1 MVLVKCRGCSNK
13 IDRDLAHKVVVKGVN
28 HYYCNKQ
35 EYDEIQKRRQ
45 SKDNTFLCINDIFGY
60 KVTSSVLFKEIS
72 GLHDT
77 FTYEKMFAYLQE
89 NQQYLKQ
96 VMEKEFISEYAKI
109 RYFSAI
115 LKNNLADFKMKEHE
129 FVKSINVDISS
140 NRYKRKKQ
148 RKALSEIEEEVG
160 DEL

>member
-1 MVLVKCRGCSNK
+1 
-13 IDRDLAHKVVVKGVN
+13 VKGVN

-35 EYDEIQKRRQ
+35 EYDEIQRKKQ

-60 KVTSSVLFKEIS
+60 KVTSTVLFKEIN

-77 FTYEKMFAYLQE
+77 YTYEKIFAYLQD
-89 NQQYLKQ
+89 NQQYLQQ
-96 VMEKEFISEYAKI
+96 VMEKDFASEYAKI

-115 LKNNLADFKMKEHE
+115 LKNNLVDFKIKEPE
-129 FVKSINVDISS
+129 FIRTMDVDMPS

-148 RKALSEIEEEVG
+148 RKALSEIETEVG
-160 DEL
+160 EDCS

>member
-1 MVLVKCRGCSNK
+1 MAYR
-13 IDRDLAHKVVVKGVN
+13 VVVKGVN

-35 EYDEIQKRRQ
+35 EYIEIQKRKQ

-60 KVTSSVLFKEIS
+60 KVTSTVLFKEIN

-77 FTYEKMFAYLQE
+77 YTYEKIFAYLQD
-89 NQQYLKQ
+89 NHQYLQQ
-96 VMEKEFISEYAKI
+96 VMEKDFVSEYAKI

-115 LKNNLADFKMKEHE
+115 LKNNLADFKMKEPE
-129 FVKSINVDISS
+129 FVKSIDVDMPS

-148 RKALSEIEEEVG
+148 RKALSEIEMKVG

>member
-1 MVLVKCRGCSNK
+1 MAYR
-13 IDRDLAHKVVVKGVN
+13 VVVKGVN
-28 HYYCNKQ
+28 HYYCNEQ
-35 EYDEIQKRRQ
+35 EYNKIQKRKQ

-60 KVTSSVLFKEIS
+60 KVTSTVLFKEIN

-77 FTYEKMFAYLQE
+77 YTYEKIFSYLQD
-89 NQQYLKQ
+89 NHQYLQQ
-96 VMEKEFISEYAKI
+96 VMEKDFISEYAKI

-115 LKNNLADFKMKEHE
+115 LKNNLADFKMKEPE
-129 FVKSINVDISS
+129 FVKSIDVDIPS

-148 RKALSEIEEEVG
+148 RKALSEIETEVG

>member
-1 MVLVKCRGCSNK
+1 M
-13 IDRDLAHKVVVKGVN
+13 AYKVVVKGVN

-35 EYDEIQKRRQ
+35 EYNEIQKRKQ

-60 KVTSSVLFKEIS
+60 KVTSTVLFKEIN

-77 FTYEKMFAYLQE
+77 YTYEKIFAYLQD
-89 NQQYLKQ
+89 NHQYLQQ
-96 VMEKEFISEYAKI
+96 VMEKDFVSEYAKI

-115 LKNNLADFKMKEHE
+115 LKNNLADFKMKEAE
-129 FVKSINVDISS
+129 FVKSIDVDMPS

-148 RKALSEIEEEVG
+148 RKALSEIEMEVG